1 MEILFDLIIEINL
14 SACVKFYID
23 AEGHVQFHLC
33 RCLIMYNCINVY
45 YTNLL
50 LYELIL
56 SSPDRN
62 PPPIRHNFHSKY
74 VCKSHNAGLKYL
86 QVARSCPKME

>member
-33 RCLIMYNCINVY
+33 SCLIMYNCIM
-45 YTNLL
+45 YTIQIYFYMN
-50 LYELIL
+50 
-56 SSPDRN
+56 
-62 PPPIRHNFHSKY
+62 
-74 VCKSHNAGLKYL
+74 
-86 QVARSCPKME
+86 